1 MELRHLRYFVA
12 VAEALSFTA
21 AAARLG
27 LSQPPLSQQIQDLE
41 HELQTRLLRRSSRK
55 VELTEAGEA
64 FLIQARA
71 ILAQAEEAAGQ
82 ARAIGQGRRGRLD
95 IALTGSVLLGPLA
108 SLVAGFEA
116 RFPEVEVRLHEMPP
130 QEQQEA
136 LHARRVDLS
145 FQRWPPE
152 DDGLVAE
159 RAWAEGVCVALRDD
173 HPLAMRDGL
182 RLVDLREERL
192 VFLRLRDSRFA
203 CYLRDACITAGFAP
217 RISQQVVEAHSL
229 PSLVAA
235 GFGVA
240 LVPESQTLLSRQG
253 VLYRRLIAPSLVAD
267 VQMIRRPDHSAV
279 AARFLGFAR
288 EFLGRQDHAWGW

>member
-41 HELQTRLLRRSSRK
+41 QELQTRLLRRNSRK
-55 VELTEAGEA
+55 VELTDAGEA
-64 FLIQARA
+64 FLGQARA

-108 SLVAGFEA
+108 PLVAGFEA

-145 FQRWPPE
+145 FQRWPRE
-152 DDGLVAE
+152 DDALVAE

-173 HPLAMRDGL
+173 HPLAARGGL
-182 RLVDLREERL
+182 RLAELREERL

-203 CYLRDACITAGFAP
+203 AYLRDACIAAGFTP

-235 GFGVA
+235 GFGIA
-240 LVPESQTLLSRQG
+240 LVPESVTLLSRQG
-253 VLYRRLIAPSLVAD
+253 VLYRPLAEAPLVAD

-279 AARFLGFAR
+279 TARFLDFAR
-288 EFLGRQDHAWGW
+288 VFLAGQRQGR